1 MPFFFS
7 NLKSVFHIRILF
19 LISVL
24 ITYALFL
31 GPHFIHAQLAGPT
44 NTTGPKM
51 GVKITSP
58 KANQTVPVGTLTIY
72 GTSSDRPDTNCKVF
86 IDWNNTKPM
95 QNVTGIGPG
104 GLDDYSKWT
113 FTYTQG
119 YHLISE
125 GTNELTSKISCY
137 GNLTN
142 NVTTKFYSV
151 NITGSSRFTNSN
163 TPGTYASHMFQPFH
177 SIDNFSKA
185 EDPKSNFYVEI
196 SGDYSGNKNNNGD
209 DKIIKFKT
217 SSSMIS
223 SKDNKTQDG
232 QNNFDDN
239 HQDLNKV
246 IHDLIKEKL
255 NRISNQFVH

>member
-1 MPFFFS
+1 MPFFFT

-24 ITYALFL
+24 ITYGLFL

-58 KANQTVPVGTLTIY
+58 KANQTVPVGTLAVY
-72 GTSSDRPDTNCKVF
+72 GTSSDTPDTNCKVL

-125 GTNELTSKISCY
+125 GTNKLTSKISCY

-142 NVTTKFYSV
+142 NVATKFYSV
-151 NITGSSRFTNSN
+151 SITGSTNSIN
-163 TPGTYASHMFQPFH
+163 SSIPRTYAGHILQPFQ
-177 SIDNFSKA
+177 SVNSSKA

-255 NRISNQFVH
+255 NRISNQFVR

>member
-1 MPFFFS
+1 
-7 NLKSVFHIRILF
+7 
-19 LISVL
+19 
-24 ITYALFL
+24 
-31 GPHFIHAQLAGPT
+31 
-44 NTTGPKM
+44 M

-58 KANQTVPVGTLTIY
+58 IANQTVPVGSLAVY
-72 GTSSDRPDTNCKVF
+72 GTSSDTPDTNCKVF

-113 FTYTQG
+113 FTYTQY

-137 GNLTN
+137 SNLTK
-142 NVTTKFYSV
+142 NVTTKFFSV
-151 NITGSSRFTNSN
+151 SITGSTNSIN
-163 TPGTYASHMFQPFH
+163 SNIPGKYASHMFQPFH

-185 EDPKSNFYVEI
+185 EHPKSNFYVEI
-196 SGDYSGNKNNNGD
+196 IGDYSGNKNNDGD

-223 SKDNKTQDG
+223 SRDNKTQDG

-239 HQDLNKV
+239 HQDLSKV

-255 NRISNQFVH
+255 RNQFVH

>member
-1 MPFFFS
+1 MTF
-7 NLKSVFHIRILF
+7 
-19 LISVL
+19 VL
-24 ITYALFL
+24 L
-31 GPHFIHAQLAGPT
+31 GPHYINAQLDNPNNPVT
-44 NTTGPKM
+44 PKI
-51 GVKITSP
+51 GVKIASL
-58 KANQTVPVGTLTIY
+58 KANQTVPIGQLTIY
-72 GTSSDRPDTNCKVF
+72 GTSTDTPETNCEVF
-86 IDWNNTKPM
+86 VDWNDTKPM
-95 QNVTGIGPG
+95 QNVTEIGPE
-104 GLDDYSKWT
+104 GLGDYSKWT
-113 FTYTQG
+113 FTYTQR

-151 NITGSSRFTNSN
+151 NITGSSNFANSSIL
-163 TPGTYASHMFQPFH
+163 GIYASHMLQPFH
-177 SIDNFSKA
+177 SIDNFNKA

-196 SGDYSGNKNNNGD
+196 SWDYSGNKNNEGD
-209 DKIIKFKT
+209 DRIIKFKT

-223 SKDNKTQDG
+223 SKDNKTQGG

-255 NRISNQFVH
+255 NRISNQFVR

>member
-1 MPFFFS
+1 M
-7 NLKSVFHIRILF
+7 
-19 LISVL
+19 
-24 ITYALFL
+24 
-31 GPHFIHAQLAGPT
+31 AGPT

-58 KANQTVPVGTLTIY
+58 KANQTVPVGTLTVY
-72 GTSSDRPDTNCKVF
+72 GTSSDTPDTNCKVF

-137 GNLTN
+137 SNLMK

-151 NITGSSRFTNSN
+151 SINGSTNSIN
-163 TPGTYASHMFQPFH
+163 SSITRTYAGHILQPFQ
-177 SIDNFSKA
+177 SVNSSKA
-185 EDPKSNFYVEI
+185 GEPKSNVYVEI
-196 SGDYSGNKNNNGD
+196 RGESGNKNNNGD
-209 DKIIKFKT
+209 IMLSSLKHRTDKIILMIIIKT
-217 SSSMIS
+217 
-223 SKDNKTQDG
+223 
-232 QNNFDDN
+232 
-239 HQDLNKV
+239 
-246 IHDLIKEKL
+246 
-255 NRISNQFVH
+255 

>member
-1 MPFFFS
+1 
-7 NLKSVFHIRILF
+7 
-19 LISVL
+19 
-24 ITYALFL
+24 
-31 GPHFIHAQLAGPT
+31 LAGPT
-44 NTTGPKM
+44 NTTGSKM

-58 KANQTVPVGTLTIY
+58 KANQTVPIGTLTVY
-72 GTSSDRPDTNCKVF
+72 GTSSDTPDTNCKVF
-86 IDWNNTKPM
+86 VDWNNTKPM
-95 QNVTGIGPG
+95 QNVIGIGPG

-151 NITGSSRFTNSN
+151 SITGSTNSIN
-163 TPGTYASHMFQPFH
+163 SSMPRTYAGHILQPYH
-177 SIDNFSKA
+177 SINNSKA
-185 EDPKSNFYVEI
+185 GEPKSNFYIEI
-196 SGDYSGNKNNNGD
+196 SGDYSGNKNYNGN

-217 SSSMIS
+217 SGSMIS

-239 HQDLNKV
+239 YQDLNKV

>member
-1 MPFFFS
+1 
-7 NLKSVFHIRILF
+7 
-19 LISVL
+19 
-24 ITYALFL
+24 
-31 GPHFIHAQLAGPT
+31 
-44 NTTGPKM
+44 M

-72 GTSSDRPDTNCKVF
+72 GTSSDTPDTNCKVF
-86 IDWNNTKPM
+86 VDWNNTKPM

-142 NVTTKFYSV
+142 NVATKFYSV
-151 NITGSSRFTNSN
+151 SITGSTNSIN
-163 TPGTYASHMFQPFH
+163 SSIPRTYAGHILQPFQ
-177 SIDNFSKA
+177 SVNSSKA

-196 SGDYSGNKNNNGD
+196 SGDYSGNKKNDGD

-255 NRISNQFVH
+255 NRISNQFVR